1 MSQLSPHE
9 ERIEDLA
16 RRVQMEHSLQLGEA
30 IGNALAIAS
39 EALASLGSGALRILA
54 RRRAPRPNA

>member
-30 IGNALAIAS
+30 IGNALVIAS
-39 EALASLGSGALRILA
+39 EALESLGTGALRILA
-54 RRRAPRPNA
+54 RWRAPRPN